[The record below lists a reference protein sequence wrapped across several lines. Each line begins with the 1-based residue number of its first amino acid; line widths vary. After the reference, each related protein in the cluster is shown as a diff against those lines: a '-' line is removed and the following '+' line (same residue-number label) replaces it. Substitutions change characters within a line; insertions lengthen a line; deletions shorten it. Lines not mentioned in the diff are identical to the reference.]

1 MAEAISIPSPS
12 VFLRNSPPPQAQ
24 DDLPPAPKAA
34 RRQGAAPK
42 KAPVRKG
49 SAATTVDRAT
59 KPKQSK
65 SRNGML
71 LLFRKALELERVTI
85 SRR

>member
-12 VFLRNSPPPQAQ
+12 VFLRNSPPRTASEPK
-24 DDLPPAPKAA
+24 DDIPPAPKNA
-34 RRQGAAPK
+34 RRQGAATK
-42 KAPVRKG
+42 KAPARKQ
-49 SAATTVDRAT
+49 SATIDGAT

-71 LLFRKALELERVTI
+71 TALIAELLDM
-85 SRR
+85 